1 MTPLFD
7 TTHPPL
13 GAEQFRLLRDL
24 VNQHTGLYF
33 DETSMFL
40 FERRLGDRLAA
51 LKLPG
56 FEEYYHLLRFD
67 SRGAAEL
74 EEAVEL
80 LTTKETYFFRQD
92 YQLRALCDELLPR
105 LAENN
110 AVSRRL
116 SIWSAG
122 CASGEEAYTLAMVV
136 HESGLFEDWDVRII
150 GSDISRASI
159 AKARHGAYRN
169 NSFRVTTP
177 EMRDRYFV
185 ERSDGFHVA
194 DFIKEKCHFGQLNL
208 LDSTRAIGVGKVDIV
223 MCRNVIIYFDTNS
236 RTKVIDNLYERLLP
250 GGYLLLG
257 HAESLL
263 NLSTA
268 FELVHLKEDLVYRR
282 PTTGG
287 RAWVR
292 HR

>member
-7 TTHPPL
+7 ATHPPL
-13 GAEQFRLLRDL
+13 NAEQFRLLRDL
-24 VNQHTGLYF
+24 VNQRTGLYF

-51 LKLPG
+51 LQLPD
-56 FEEYYHLLRFD
+56 FDEYYHLLRFD
-67 SRGAAEL
+67 ARGATEL
-74 EEAVEL
+74 EEAIEL

-92 YQLRALCDELLPR
+92 YQLRAFSDELLPR
-105 LAENN
+105 LAESN
-110 AVSRRL
+110 AESRRL

-122 CASGEEAYTLAMVV
+122 CATGEEAYTLAIVV
-136 HESGLFEDWDVRII
+136 HESGLFKGWDVRIV
-150 GSDISRASI
+150 GSDISRASV
-159 AKARHGAYRN
+159 AKARHGAYRS

-177 EMRDRYFV
+177 EMLGRYFI
-185 ERSDGFHVA
+185 ERADGFHVA
-194 DFIKEKCHFGQLNL
+194 DFVKEKCHFGQLNL
-208 LDSTRAIGVGKVDIV
+208 LDGTRAMGVGRVDVV
-223 MCRNVIIYFDTNS
+223 MCRNVIIYFDTTS
-236 RTKVIDNLYERLLP
+236 RTKVIDHLYERLVP

-257 HAESLL
+257 HAESLI

-287 RAWVR
+287 RTGAKAR
-292 HR
+292 